1 MRFLHAGTVRLDAT
15 AVGSAAAGK
24 ATQKALLSGTPC
36 ARRRLAVAATT
47 FGVTLGTPLLLA
59 LAPGVAQASPP
70 VGTCTKSYTEL
81 TYHQVGMLPDGALAQ
96 AVFNVVNANGDAY
109 VCYKPYPN
117 GPHNGHYGN
126 FVDNTA
132 APHQ

>member
-1 MRFLHAGTVRLDAT
+1 MAPKFLPSRVP
-15 AVGSAAAGK
+15 GS
-24 ATQKALLSGTPC
+24 
-36 ARRRLAVAATT
+36 RRLGLVATT
-47 FGVTLGTPLLLA
+47 LA
-59 LAPGVAQASPP
+59 LALGTSLLLTVVPGVAEASPP
-70 VGTCTKSYTEL
+70 VGTCTSSYMQL
-81 TYHQVGMLPDGALAQ
+81 TYDQAGMLPDGALAQ
-96 AVFNVVNANGDAY
+96 AAFNAVNKNGDTY

>member
-1 MRFLHAGTVRLDAT
+1 MRFRRASAGCPDGIVTDNI
-15 AVGSAAAGK
+15 AAGK
-24 ATQKALLSGTPC
+24 VAQRFLLSGV
-36 ARRRLAVAATT
+36 RGSRRLGLVATT
-47 FGVTLGTPLLLA
+47 IGVTLGTSLLLT
-59 LAPGVAQASPP
+59 LAPGVAEASPP
-70 VGTCTKSYTEL
+70 VGTCTSSYTEL
-81 TYHQVGMLPDGALAQ
+81 TYDQAGMLPDGALAQ
-96 AVFNVVNANGDAY
+96 AAFTAVNVNGDAY

>member
-1 MRFLHAGTVRLDAT
+1 MRLLRPSTLRPDQST
-15 AVGSAAAGK
+15 ADNIAAAEAAHK
-24 ATQKALLSGTPC
+24 FPRSRMSGR
-36 ARRRLAVAATT
+36 RRRLGLAATT
-47 FGVTLGTPLLLA
+47 ICVTVGTSLLVA

-81 TYHQVGMLPDGALAQ
+81 TYDQVGMLPDGALAQ
-96 AVFNVVNANGDAY
+96 SVFNVVNANGDAF